1 MSVCLQ
7 VSPVCPVFF
16 LEKNLIFILFFHVFP
31 SSLYPCINSRWEKEV
46 AMVRPEMV
54 GTVMAVA
61 VLFLCTGLEAQHSKP
76 IPDNSHIERNKF
88 KQRDVTGN
96 FQSANP
102 LARAPPQPKARI
114 MC

>member
-1 MSVCLQ
+1 M
-7 VSPVCPVFF
+7 
-16 LEKNLIFILFFHVFP
+16 
-31 SSLYPCINSRWEKEV
+31 

-61 VLFLCTGLEAQHSKP
+61 VLFLCTGVEAQHSKP

-96 FQSANP
+96 SQFCPSACEGSAATQSTHHV
-102 LARAPPQPKARI
+102 LV
-114 MC
+114 